1 MNINLS
7 ISAAPG
13 ISNFLIAAVYEA
25 SNPNVV
31 VAYHVLPKPLLSD
44 VNFTFTD
51 LDPVV
56 YYVRIWENST
66 DVPGGSIR
74 HQFIYDPEYGNAT
87 VTVREDLFLT
97 VGAGEGNPVA
107 GEDIFTRDDLQDWSY
122 TVERRG
128 FGSME
133 PGVDVSIS
141 LNRKTI
147 SLIKEVD
154 GQSDIFGEGEVFIL
168 HFEPKIV
175 TNQPIASQASG
186 KLYSSTET
194 IENNRTL
201 IAADIGKVFLLK
213 GQNDTL
219 TVTLPSI
226 NLMPENRHFAFV
238 SEGGSH
244 KVAIIM
250 AAGSDTIEFAG
261 IRNNI
266 YLGQSERIWIYAKGG
281 VWIVSIASGSFD
293 RVGEVFMSYDDS
305 VLNALPLDGRVL
317 DRVVYARLWEWVQTL
332 DVSMIVTDTNWSNP
346 ALNNYG
352 RFSFGDGSTTFRI
365 PQMHAPGF
373 VRAVNSATRKAG
385 SYEAG
390 MVGPHTH
397 PSPYKKND
405 SRGGDQLNTV
415 YDGNDGGPYS
425 NASAIPADPTA
436 IENRPANIGIYF
448 MIRC

>member
-31 VAYHVLPKPLLSD
+31 VEFQVLPKPLLSD
-44 VNFTFTD
+44 VNITFEG

-56 YYVRIWENST
+56 HNVVIWENST
-66 DVPGGSIR
+66 ATPGGSIR
-74 HQFIYDPEYGNAT
+74 HKFIYDPEYTNST
-87 VTVREDLFLT
+87 ISVRDDLFLT

-107 GEDIFTRDDLQDWSY
+107 GEDVFEREDLEDWDY
-122 TVERRG
+122 TIERRG
-128 FGSME
+128 YGSME
-133 PGVDVSIS
+133 PSVDVSIS
-141 LNRKTI
+141 LNRKQFA
-147 SLIKEVD
+147 LIRE
-154 GQSDIFGEGEVFIL
+154 GDIFSEGEVFIL
-168 HFEPKIV
+168 HFEPKVV
-175 TNQPIASQASG
+175 TNVPIVSDKSG
-186 KLYSSTET
+186 RVFFTTET
-194 IENNRTL
+194 IETNRTL
-201 IAADIGKVFLLK
+201 VVADVGKAFKLQ
-213 GQNDTL
+213 GANDTL
-219 TVTLPSI
+219 TVTLPAL
-226 NLMPENRHFAFV
+226 NLIPENRHIAFI

-244 KVAIIM
+244 KVATIV
-250 AAGSDTIEFAG
+250 AAGSDTIEWAG
-261 IRNNI
+261 ATRQNI
-266 YLGQSERIWIYAKGG
+266 LLGQSERVWIYAKGG
-281 VWIVSIASGSFD
+281 VWIVSVASGSFD

-332 DVSMIVTDTNWSNP
+332 DASMIVTDTNWSNP

-373 VRAVNSATRKAG
+373 VRAVNPATRKAG

-405 SRGGDQLNTV
+405 SRGGDQVNTV
-415 YDGNDGGPYS
+415 YDGNDGGPYGS
-425 NASAIPADPTA
+425 ASAIPADPTA
-436 IENRPANIGIYF
+436 TENRPANIGIYF